1 MWGSISQNKITLINK
16 KKKTP
21 MFLFLGRGIQDEML
35 SGTKRHII

>member
-1 MWGSISQNKITLINK
+1 MWGSISQNKITLIN

-35 SGTKRHII
+35 SGTKRHVI